1 MVDPVSS
8 EAVSKIAES
17 QGASPTAGEAG
28 EVGDSASAD
37 GPSFQEVLDDKQA
50 AEEAAA
56 AEDAGRAAGAEE
68 PQGVDEVELDELE
81 DLRATD
87 SGEERP
93 VKFEKFVEGIS
104 GDKQEIDQMLE
115 AGLGGGNL
123 DQKELLEMQALIY
136 SYSKKVELTSKVVE
150 KGTGGLKQMM
160 QMRV

>member
-1 MVDPVSS
+1 MVDPVSN

-17 QGASPTAGEAG
+17 QGASGAGEAETVG
-28 EVGDSASAD
+28 ESESAD
-37 GPSFQEVLDDKQA
+37 GPSFQEVLDGKQG

-56 AEDAGRAAGAEE
+56 AEEAERASGAEGPE
-68 PQGVDEVELDELE
+68 GVDEVGLEELD
-81 DLRATD
+81 DLRASSTD
-87 SGEERP
+87 EGRP
-93 VKFEKFVEGIS
+93 VKFEKFVDEIS
-104 GDKQEIDQMLE
+104 EDKQEIDRMLE
-115 AGLGGGNL
+115 AGLGGENL